1 MEVIMKKFVLIFII
15 LFSFLCLWG
24 VIESAPGGGYWNNEN
39 SWIGYIVPGPNDDVL
54 IASNIDI
61 DVDATCHNLTISS
74 SGLIQNSSGSNR
86 LLTINGN
93 LSNAGLIRNYTG
105 GSYFLDIAVYGDLN
119 NIGNIQNRKISFYGN
134 ENQYFSNT
142 GSLSPVYITD
152 ENSLS
157 SLILLSDLYLQNT
170 IFDLNNSTLIMNG
183 PDGTFNLSMDG
194 GYMTDAVLE
203 GGNGATFSMTGG
215 SYLENIS
222 ANEIAFAGTVI
233 VKNDVS
239 INNLVNQGT
248 IMNASGSNYTL
259 TVSQSL
265 TNYGNI
271 QDVGYDRLYI
281 NLGGDLYNYGNIT
294 NRYITLFNQVQHQ
307 LLVDNVIHPI
317 ACNYFTIADAGV
329 NCKALFNLYFTNCS
343 LNLNGGTL
351 SLTNEYQSFGL
362 YLDGGYLSYATLD
375 GGTESILN
383 LTNNAYLSSVTMD
396 NLIWQGTV
404 IVKNDVS
411 INNLVN
417 QGTIMNASGSNYT
430 LTVSQSLT
438 NYGNIQDVGYD
449 RLYINLGGDLYNYG
463 NITNRYIT
471 LFNQVQHQL
480 LVDNVIHP
488 IACNYFTIADA
499 GVNCKALFNLYFTN
513 CSLNLNGGT
522 LSLTNEYQ
530 SFGLYLDGGYLSY
543 ATLDGGT
550 ESILNLTNNA
560 YLSSVTMDNLIWQ
573 GTVIVKNDVSINNL
587 VNQGTIMN
595 ASGSNYTLT
604 VSQSL
609 TNYGTIQDI
618 GYNKLDINLGGDLY
632 NYSIIQNRRIYLNG
646 FQDQYVL
653 NVGTISVPYFY
664 AAANIGAAFW
674 YFNGILPV
682 GSSLQS
688 DKSINPNEPGVWH
701 PYNPE
706 TGQNGRYII
715 VSNNNQA
722 LATPSNLS
730 ISLANGIPK
739 LSWNKVNGA
748 LYYNIYTAPTPEG
761 PYTLLGKA
769 FNFNSYNDI
778 IEFNINDPQPLQF
791 FRVTTGN

>member
-1 MEVIMKKFVLIFII
+1 MKKFVLIFII

-134 ENQYFSNT
+134 ENQYLSNM

-265 TNYGNI
+265 TNYG
-271 QDVGYDRLYI
+271 
-281 NLGGDLYNYGNIT
+281 
-294 NRYITLFNQVQHQ
+294 
-307 LLVDNVIHPI
+307 
-317 ACNYFTIADAGV
+317 
-329 NCKALFNLYFTNCS
+329 
-343 LNLNGGTL
+343 
-351 SLTNEYQSFGL
+351 
-362 YLDGGYLSYATLD
+362 
-375 GGTESILN
+375 
-383 LTNNAYLSSVTMD
+383 
-396 NLIWQGTV
+396 
-404 IVKNDVS
+404 
-411 INNLVN
+411 
-417 QGTIMNASGSNYT
+417 
-430 LTVSQSLT
+430 
-438 NYGNIQDVGYD
+438 
-449 RLYINLGGDLYNYG
+449 
-463 NITNRYIT
+463 
-471 LFNQVQHQL
+471 
-480 LVDNVIHP
+480 
-488 IACNYFTIADA
+488 
-499 GVNCKALFNLYFTN
+499 
-513 CSLNLNGGT
+513 
-522 LSLTNEYQ
+522 
-530 SFGLYLDGGYLSY
+530 
-543 ATLDGGT
+543 
-550 ESILNLTNNA
+550 
-560 YLSSVTMDNLIWQ
+560 
-573 GTVIVKNDVSINNL
+573 
-587 VNQGTIMN
+587 
-595 ASGSNYTLT
+595 
-604 VSQSL
+604 
-609 TNYGTIQDI
+609 TIQDI

-653 NVGTISVPYFY
+653 NVGTFSVLYFY
-664 AAANIGAAFW
+664 AASNIGAAFW

>member
-1 MEVIMKKFVLIFII
+1 MKKFVLIFII

-134 ENQYFSNT
+134 ENQYLSNM

-265 TNYGNI
+265 TNYSTI
-271 QDVGYDRLYI
+271 QNGVSNKLDI

-307 LLVDNVIHPI
+307 LLADDVIHPI
-317 ACNYFTIADAGV
+317 ACNYFIIADSEV
-329 NCKALFNLYFTNCS
+329 NCKALSNLYFTNCS
-343 LNLNGGTL
+343 MNLNAGTL
-351 SLTNEYQSFGL
+351 SLTNENQSFGL

-375 GGTESILN
+375 GGTESVLK
-383 LTNNAYLSSVTMD
+383 LENNAYLSNVTMD
-396 NLIWQGTV
+396 DLIWQGTV
-404 IVKNDVS
+404 IITSNVS

-438 NYGNIQDVGYD
+438 NN
-449 RLYINLGGDLYNYG
+449 
-463 NITNRYIT
+463 
-471 LFNQVQHQL
+471 
-480 LVDNVIHP
+480 
-488 IACNYFTIADA
+488 
-499 GVNCKALFNLYFTN
+499 
-513 CSLNLNGGT
+513 
-522 LSLTNEYQ
+522 
-530 SFGLYLDGGYLSY
+530 
-543 ATLDGGT
+543 
-550 ESILNLTNNA
+550 
-560 YLSSVTMDNLIWQ
+560 
-573 GTVIVKNDVSINNL
+573 
-587 VNQGTIMN
+587 
-595 ASGSNYTLT
+595 
-604 VSQSL
+604 
-609 TNYGTIQDI
+609 GTIQDI